1 VDAASPLPHA
11 GGIRLSK
18 KIIIDAFD
26 KVACPHC
33 GSDFVLQDAI
43 AHQLIERYES
53 EYAAMLD
60 YERRQLRE
68 SLIADADR
76 AAARRFG
83 EQIEQLQEQLTQRA
97 AAEAKMKAKLE
108 GAAKQAAEAVRRES
122 AEEAQALRAELT
134 AKEARLAGYRETELA
149 LRQEKSALEERQKEM
164 VLEIQRRV
172 DAERQRIEQTTA
184 DAFRLRE
191 AEWRKKI
198 DDAQRANEDLK
209 RKLEQGSQQLQGEV
223 LELELEALLGTTFP
237 FDGIEP
243 VRKGARGADVI
254 QTVRLRSGV
263 ICGRI
268 IWETKRAENWS
279 NAWIGKLKD
288 DQQAAGGE
296 LAVLVSTAFP
306 AGIAEAMVMYEGVWL
321 VRPDLVKALAEA
333 LRTVL
338 IESQRQ
344 KAISAGKGESM
355 EALYNYV
362 TSAQFA
368 QKVRAVVD
376 AYQQMREDL
385 DKEKSAMQR
394 IWKKRE
400 AQLERI
406 TSNMLAMCGELQGVS
421 QEALPQLDD
430 IGLLPS
436 Q

>member
-1 VDAASPLPHA
+1 M
-11 GGIRLSK
+11 SK

-26 KVACPHC
+26 KVACPNC
-33 GSDFVLQDAI
+33 GTDFVLQDAI

-60 YERRQLRE
+60 GERRQLRE

-76 AAARRFG
+76 AAARRFN
-83 EQIEQLQEQLTQRA
+83 EQIERLQEQLAQSA
-97 AAEAKMKAKLE
+97 AAEVKMKAKLE
-108 GAAKQAAEAVRRES
+108 GDAEQAAEAVRSES
-122 AEEAQALRAELT
+122 AEEAQALRAELE

-149 LRQEKSALEERQKEM
+149 LRREKSALEEKHKEM
-164 VLEIQRRV
+164 ALEIQRRV

-223 LELELEALLGTTFP
+223 LELELEALLGTAFP

-263 ICGRI
+263 NCGRI

-288 DQQAAGGE
+288 DQQSAGGE

-306 AGIAEAMVMYEGVWL
+306 AGITEAMVMYEGVWL
-321 VRPDLVKALAEA
+321 VRPDLVRALAEA

-394 IWKKRE
+394 MWKKRE

-406 TSNMLAMCGELQGVS
+406 TSNMLGMCGELQGVS
-421 QEALPQLDD
+421 QETLPQLDD

>member
-1 VDAASPLPHA
+1 M
-11 GGIRLSK
+11 SK
-18 KIIIDAFD
+18 KIIVDAFD
-26 KVACPHC
+26 TVACPHC
-33 GSDFVLQDAI
+33 GREFVLQDAI

-53 EYAAMLD
+53 EYEAMLD
-60 YERRQLRE
+60 GERRQLRE
-68 SLIADADR
+68 TLMADADR
-76 AAARRFG
+76 AATRRFG
-83 EQIEQLQEQLTQRA
+83 EQIAQLKEQLAQSAADQAKVKMQLEAASARA
-97 AAEAKMKAKLE
+97 VEEA
-108 GAAKQAAEAVRRES
+108 RRES
-122 AEEAQALRAELT
+122 TEQTAALRAELA
-134 AKEARLAGYRETELA
+134 AKDERLAAHREAELA
-149 LRQEKSALEERQKEM
+149 LRRDKAALEERQKELA
-164 VLEIQRRV
+164 LEVERRV
-172 DAERQRIEQTTA
+172 DAERQRIREA
-184 DAFRLRE
+184 VAEAFRLRE

-198 DDAQRANEDLK
+198 DDAQKANAELK

-223 LELELEALLGTTFP
+223 LELEIEDLLGTAFP
-237 FDGIEP
+237 FDGIEA

-263 ICGRI
+263 ACGRI
-268 IWETKRAENWS
+268 VWETKRAENWS
-279 NAWIGKLKD
+279 NAWVSKLKD
-288 DQQAAGGE
+288 DQQALGGE

-306 AGIAEAMVMYEGVWL
+306 AGMEEPIVLHEGVWL

-344 KAISAGKGESM
+344 KTISAGRGESM

-385 DKEKSAMQR
+385 EKEKSAMQR
-394 IWKKRE
+394 LWKKRE

-406 TSNMLAMCGELQGVS
+406 TVNMLGMCGELQGVS
-421 QEALPQLDD
+421 QEALPQLED

-436 Q
+436 